1 MDLLINHHYYLLLLL
16 LLLLLLAGQRLNPR
30 HAGLGGVAAGFA
42 GAYMSLH
49 KSALPAL
56 LW

>member
-1 MDLLINHHYYLLLLL
+1 MDLLINHHYYLLLL